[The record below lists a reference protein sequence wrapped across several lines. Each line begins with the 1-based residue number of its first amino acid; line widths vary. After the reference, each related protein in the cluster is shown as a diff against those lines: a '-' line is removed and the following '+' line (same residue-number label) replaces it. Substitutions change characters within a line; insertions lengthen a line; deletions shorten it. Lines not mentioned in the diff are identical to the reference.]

1 MFKLLNLQA
10 KQIDI
15 DVDKDFTNSNISI
28 GCSGK
33 SNVSLHFC

>member
-1 MFKLLNLQA
+1 MFKLLTLQA
-10 KQIDI
+10 KQIDTDANKNFI
-15 DVDKDFTNSNISI
+15 NSNISI